1 LPNADPTRDPASAW
15 LKCFHPSPAAPV
27 RLVCFPHA
35 GGPAGTYRKLSARL
49 WPEAEVLAVQ
59 YPGRQDRSAE
69 PPLRDLHTLVDRA
82 SEALLAR
89 GTGPCVLFGHSMGA
103 VVTYEVAARL
113 EARGAGPLGVVA
125 SGSPAPSAPR
135 ERTIHA
141 LDDTALLAEISRLSG
156 TDPRVL
162 AHESLMRLTL
172 PAVRGD
178 YEALE
183 TYAHPPGQR
192 LDCPVM
198 VVVGD
203 RDPLVTPRQ
212 AGSWAEHTAG
222 TCEVRVL
229 PGGHF
234 YLQDQEEE
242 LAALTLSWTDTLR
255 STPAP

>member
-1 LPNADPTRDPASAW
+1 
-15 LKCFHPSPAAPV
+15 
-27 RLVCFPHA
+27 
-35 GGPAGTYRKLSARL
+35 
-49 WPEAEVLAVQ
+49 
-59 YPGRQDRSAE
+59 
-69 PPLRDLHTLVDRA
+69 
-82 SEALLAR
+82 
-89 GTGPCVLFGHSMGA
+89 
-103 VVTYEVAARL
+103 
-113 EARGAGPLGVVA
+113 
-125 SGSPAPSAPR
+125 
-135 ERTIHA
+135 
-141 LDDTALLAEISRLSG
+141 
-156 TDPRVL
+156 
-162 AHESLMRLTL
+162 MRLTL